1 MFDIGD
7 PAMDRGKRAI
17 AGSRL
22 HPMAPATADAGDE
35 EVGD

>member
-7 PAMDRGKRAI
+7 PVMDRGKRAI

-22 HPMAPATADAGDE
+22 HPMASAAADPGDE
-35 EVGD
+35 EVLD